1 MQTTFETFPSNTQF
15 SIELCDYPEL
25 PETQRERAEARYAR
39 TLERQLGDARSV
51 CALYTLMEQLQETSP
66 EDIPPNAPAMYQRR
80 LKAVQAATEAGMQ
93 GLGEAE
99 TAYFSIR
106 LQ

>member
-1 MQTTFETFPSNTQF
+1 
-15 SIELCDYPEL
+15 
-25 PETQRERAEARYAR
+25 
-39 TLERQLGDARSV
+39 
-51 CALYTLMEQLQETSP
+51 MEQLQEASP
-66 EDIPPNAPAMYQRR
+66 EDIPPNAPALYHRWP
-80 LKAVQAATEAGMQ
+80 KAVQAAPEAGMQ